1 MLAPLFEFSFIP
13 EMGVNLKKGH
23 DMTTNYIIQRIK

>member
-13 EMGVNLKKGH
+13 EMGVNLKKGY
-23 DMTTNYIIQRIK
+23 DMTNYIIQRIK